1 MDDHWDPYAG
11 RTPLFR
17 RPGAR
22 IAFALL
28 AAGSLLLVT
37 LISTCAPRRRVPAT
51 TTTTTPGQVALRH
64 FESAE
69 PLPPLH
75 QVAEGEVAPAEQQDD
90 VAAEPVA

>member
-1 MDDHWDPYAG
+1 VEDDHWDPYAG

-17 RPGAR
+17 RRGAR

-51 TTTTTPGQVALRH
+51 TTTTTTPGQVAL
-64 FESAE
+64 EGSAE
-69 PLPPLH
+69 TLPPLH
-75 QVAEGEVAPAEQQDD
+75 EIAEGQVAAAQQQDD
-90 VAAEPVA
+90 VIAEPVP